1 MKKLVFV
8 FALMAGAM
16 FISCNHS
23 VKSDKDSTDSVQV
36 DTDSVDSV
44 VIDTT
49 VCAN

>member
-8 FALMAGAM
+8 FTLMAGAM
-16 FISCNHS
+16 FTSCNHS
-23 VKSDKDSTDSVQV
+23 VKSDKGYTDSVQV

-44 VIDTT
+44 VVDTV